1 MLLGQERLLRRV
13 AQINYDSILDK
24 VYAYADSSKGQERMQ
39 KKINNYMLHNIKRTK
54 AGSRVITYRDM
65 IEAGDKL
72 VQHIR
77 SSAQSYDLPPSVAA
91 HFDSLKR
98 GRVERQP
105 DGSYTMEI
113 NFTDDLTRESLEPA
127 RYGGVRNIVAIFN
140 NGYPSDGGRSEAI
153 SHVSGWWHGK
163 YTTALGSRQGL
174 YFMQDAV
181 NDFNLNYGLSLG
193 MYAEV
198 GAVYDGE

>member
-1 MLLGQERLLRRV
+1 M
-13 AQINYDSILDK
+13 AQINYDSIIDK
-24 VYAYADSSKGQERMQ
+24 VYDYAESSKGQDRMQ
-39 KKINNYMLHNIKRTK
+39 KKITNYMMHNVKHTK

-65 IEAGDKL
+65 IDAGDKL

-77 SSAQSYDLPPSVAA
+77 DSAHGCDLPPSVLA

-98 GRVERQP
+98 GRAIKQP
-105 DGSYTMEI
+105 DGSFMMEI
-113 NFTDDLTRESLEPA
+113 SFTDDLSRPSLDPEK
-127 RYGGVRNIVAIFN
+127 YGGVRNIVAIFN
-140 NGYPSDGGRSEAI
+140 NGYPADASRTEAI

-163 YTTALGSRQGL
+163 ETVALPQRAGL

-181 NDFNLNYGLSLG
+181 NDFNLNYGLALG

-198 GAVYDGE
+198 GVVYDGE